1 MLLDRDPDKEF
12 GLTGLQTGQ
21 TVDDILDLVEQ
32 AAGAPIDREAR
43 TGPVEIRPEPIL
55 TAARAAAERLRRAC
69 DEGARVVFAT
79 GHPVGLAYLYH
90 ELAAW
95 MAASG
100 ADLRTPAEAASWP
113 EHGLDHDWEVVY
125 WDGVA
130 MLSDTREPR
139 HTHWP
144 YAMHRILEAERP
156 DLVFAD
162 HGFAGAAIEAGVET
176 ISIADV
182 NDPALLV
189 ARAQGRTRARPRL
202 RRPRRPE
209 RLLAG
214 LPCAHGTRGG
224 PLTCAD
230 GFGARRRHTAAP
242 TIAPHMSTRFTHARL
257 LTVNEVAD
265 LLRVSRMTVYR
276 LIKDGQMKAIRVG
289 RNYRLREDDVDEYLS
304 KRYTEAI

>member
-1 MLLDRDPDKEF
+1 MPSDVIEAHVRRLPTLDRAAWAPRHVPREELERALLTGLVAGWATHPLDNVRGNAQALLDHDPDKEF
-12 GLTGLQTGQ
+12 GLTGLQLGLTLDA
-21 TVDDILDLVEQ
+21 VLDLVEA

-55 TAARAAAERLRRAC
+55 DACASAGERLRKAAA
-69 DEGARVVFAT
+69 DGQRVVLAT

-95 MAASG
+95 LATNG
-100 ADLRTPAEAASWP
+100 ADVRTPAGGARWRERR
-113 EHGLDHDWEVVY
+113 LDHDWEVVY

-144 YAMHRILEAERP
+144 FAMHRILEAERP

-162 HGFAGAAIEAGVET
+162 HGFAGAAIEDGVET

-189 ARAQGRTRARPRL
+189 AKAQGSTEHVLVFDDHVDPNDYWPVFVA
-202 RRPRRPE
+202 
-209 RLLAG
+209 
-214 LPCAHGTRGG
+214 
-224 PLTCAD
+224 LTDA
-230 GFGARRRHTAAP
+230 
-242 TIAPHMSTRFTHARL
+242 
-257 LTVNEVAD
+257 
-265 LLRVSRMTVYR
+265 
-276 LIKDGQMKAIRVG
+276 
-289 RNYRLREDDVDEYLS
+289 
-304 KRYTEAI
+304 